1 MLPVYSPGGTRVGDI
16 PPEPR
21 SRVRVRPRGSRP
33 GRLVGLGS
41 KAAMWYDGGMT
52 RDQVKEILDRV
63 LTWPTERQADVA
75 HMVEMM
81 EAQDNSGLRLSDEQV
96 AEVKRRVADP
106 NPTFLTLEQ
115 VRERFAQRRA

>member
-1 MLPVYSPGGTRVGDI
+1 M
-16 PPEPR
+16 
-21 SRVRVRPRGSRP
+21 
-33 GRLVGLGS
+33 GS
-41 KAAMWYDGGMT
+41 KAAVWYDGGMT

-63 LTWPTERQADVA
+63 LTWPAERQADVA